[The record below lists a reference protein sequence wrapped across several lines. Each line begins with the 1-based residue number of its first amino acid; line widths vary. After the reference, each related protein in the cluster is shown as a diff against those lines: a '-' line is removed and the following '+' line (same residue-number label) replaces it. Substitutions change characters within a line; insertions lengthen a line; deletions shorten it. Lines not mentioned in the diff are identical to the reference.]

1 MLTLNLAGVSETF
14 TGFQAPTYCSLLSS
28 VQLTNAGKLITQG
41 AEVEAVLRPAD
52 GLSLTGNL
60 AYTDTEVRGLI
71 VSCYAGQSAA
81 QGCVGGRQDVT
92 GEALTNA
99 PKWAWTLN
107 ANYGAAIGNDLRGSA
122 NKSEERRVGKECVS
136 TCRTRWSPHH

>member
-1 MLTLNLAGVSETF
+1 MVVCIFFFFKQKTAYEMRISDWSSDV
-14 TGFQAPTYCSLLSS
+14 CSSDLLS
-28 VQLTNAGKLITQG
+28 
-41 AEVEAVLRPAD
+41 
-52 GLSLTGNL
+52 GNL

-107 ANYGAAIGNDLRGSA
+107 ANYGADIGNDLRGSA
-122 NKSEERRVGKECVS
+122 NLSFTWRSKTLFGYPAPNTAHAGTGFPGGRVALGAPERRRSGG
-136 TCRTRWSPHH
+136 